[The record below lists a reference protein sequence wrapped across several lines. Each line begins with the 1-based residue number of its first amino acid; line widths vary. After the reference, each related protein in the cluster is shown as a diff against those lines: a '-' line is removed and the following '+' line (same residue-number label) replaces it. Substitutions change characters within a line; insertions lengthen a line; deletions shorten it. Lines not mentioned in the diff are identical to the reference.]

1 MAHPFE
7 FTHEIKVDAS
17 PEEVWEAI
25 ATGPGV
31 DSWFMGRNE
40 IEPREGG
47 KTRMVMTGM
56 SEEATVTDW
65 EPPTRFASRTS
76 QGEDG
81 SVHAFEYIV
90 EGRDQG
96 STVVRWVHSGF
107 LGENWEKEYEGLSEG
122 DPMYFDKLR
131 IYLTYFRGRTATPVN
146 VFGPVVP
153 ERDEAWER
161 FHEALGLPGPVALGD
176 DVHLTPDGLAELD
189 GVVDWLSRDF
199 LGVRTDDGIYRFM
212 HISAFGG
219 PTGVGHH
226 IFVDGL
232 DQAEASLTRL
242 TDFLAR
248 SEFRARFES
257 KGRLGTYLASIPTS
271 VITHPSAT
279 FLGLRSIA
287 KRNSDAVSSAHSDR
301 VQP

>member
-7 FTHEIKVDAS
+7 LSHEIEVDAS
-17 PEEVWEAI
+17 PQEVWEAI

-31 DSWFMGRNE
+31 DAWFMGRNE

-47 KTRMVMTGM
+47 ATRMAFRGST
-56 SEEATVTDW
+56 EEATVTAW
-65 EPPTRFASRTS
+65 EPPTRFASRTP

-81 SVHAFEYIV
+81 SLHAFEYLV

-131 IYLTYFRGRTATPVN
+131 VYLTYFRGRTATPVN
-146 VFGPVVP
+146 VFGD
-153 ERDEAWER
+153 R
-161 FHEALGLPGPVALGD
+161 
-176 DVHLTPDGLAELD
+176 VHLTPDGLAELD

-212 HISAFGG
+212 HISVFGG

-232 DQAEASLTRL
+232 DQAETERAWEDWLTKV
-242 TDFLAR
+242 F
-248 SEFRARFES
+248 
-257 KGRLGTYLASIPTS
+257 
-271 VITHPSAT
+271 
-279 FLGLRSIA
+279 
-287 KRNSDAVSSAHSDR
+287 SS
-301 VQP
+301 

>member
-7 FTHEIKVDAS
+7 LTDQFQVDAT

-31 DSWFMGRNE
+31 DGWFMGRNE

-47 KTRMVMTGM
+47 TIRTAMRGSV
-56 SEEATVTDW
+56 EEATVTAW
-65 EPPTRFASRTS
+65 EPPTRFASRTPE
-76 QGEDG
+76 GPDG
-81 SVHAFEYIV
+81 AFHAFEYIV
-90 EGRDQG
+90 EGSEKG

-107 LGENWEKEYEGLSEG
+107 LGENWETEYEGLSEG

-131 IYLTYFRGRTATPVN
+131 VYLTYFRGRRATPVE
-146 VFGPVVP
+146 VFGPQVP
-153 ERDEAWER
+153 DRDKAWELLYGG
-161 FHEALGLPGPVALGD
+161 LGLAGAPSLGD
-176 DVHLTPDGLAELD
+176 SVRLTPEGLPELV

-232 DQAEASLTRL
+232 DQAEA
-242 TDFLAR
+242 
-248 SEFRARFES
+248 ERAWS
-257 KGRLGTYLASIPTS
+257 SWL
-271 VITHPSAT
+271 
-279 FLGLRSIA
+279 
-287 KRNSDAVSSAHSDR
+287 NAVFS
-301 VQP
+301 